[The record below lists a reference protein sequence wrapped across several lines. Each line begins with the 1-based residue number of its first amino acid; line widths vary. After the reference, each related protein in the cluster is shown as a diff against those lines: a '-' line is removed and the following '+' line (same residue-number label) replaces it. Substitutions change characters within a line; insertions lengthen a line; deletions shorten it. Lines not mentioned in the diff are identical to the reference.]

1 MTASFESYDKSE
13 TLVINIDEI
22 DINQPNDADY
32 VMQLIHEK
40 LKR

>member
-1 MTASFESYDKSE
+1 
-13 TLVINIDEI
+13 NIDEI
-22 DINQPNDADY
+22 DINKPNDADY

>member
-1 MTASFESYDKSE
+1 SWFASYDKSE

-22 DINQPNDADY
+22 DINKPNDADY

>member
-1 MTASFESYDKSE
+1 MTAGLSLMIRVKPLF
-13 TLVINIDEI
+13 INIDEI